1 MALAQ
6 QSNQRMQTGYTRLCF
21 VIFVIFVIFVT
32 FRGETVILVS
42 CLKNAQNAW
51 LTPFNFQN

>member
-6 QSNQRMQTGYTRLCF
+6 QSNQRMQTGYTRLC
-21 VIFVIFVIFVT
+21 FVIFVIFVT

>member
-6 QSNQRMQTGYTRLCF
+6 QSNQRMQTGNTRLC
-21 VIFVIFVIFVT
+21 FVIFVT